1 MELKD
6 VIALSKA
13 GFTKDEIMALLDNKQ
28 QAAEPEKPEAAEPE
42 KPEAAEPEQPEAAAD
57 PKEKKDFNI
66 NIEEILNKKV
76 EEALAPFNAVYDKM
90 AKLANMP
97 SLPSVEP
104 KGIEDVISNFFK
116 SEE

>member
-28 QAAEPEKPEAAEPE
+28 QAAEPE

>member
-28 QAAEPEKPEAAEPE
+28 AAEPEKPEAAEPE
-42 KPEAAEPEQPEAAAD
+42 KPEAAEPEKPE
-57 PKEKKDFNI
+57 EKKDLNV

-116 SEE
+116 GEE

>member
-28 QAAEPEKPEAAEPE
+28 AAEPEKPEAAEPE
-42 KPEAAEPEQPEAAAD
+42 KPE
-57 PKEKKDFNI
+57 EKKDLNV

-116 SEE
+116 GEE

>member
-6 VIALSKA
+6 IIVLSKA
-13 GFTKDEIMALLDNKQ
+13 GFTKDEIMALLDNRPP
-28 QAAEPEKPEAAEPE
+28 AADPEPP
-42 KPEAAEPEQPEAAAD
+42 AAEPEQPEAAN
-57 PKEKKDFNI
+57 PEEKDFDK